1 MTLISQ
7 TTSSG
12 TRRCDA
18 RCYNGKGHR
27 CKCICG
33 GKNHGAGLQ
42 TAAENTREMAKEL
55 LEMDGT
61 AVATELLEQIKE
73 WEEARGSA

>member
-1 MTLISQ
+1 
-7 TTSSG
+7 
-12 TRRCDA
+12 
-18 RCYNGKGHR
+18 
-27 CKCICG
+27 
-33 GKNHGAGLQ
+33 
-42 TAAENTREMAKEL
+42 MAKEL